1 MDYSIIQKYQ
11 LEGAH
16 RLDAEYY
23 QPEYLELAKEIGEQ
37 KSKNLKDLA
46 IIRSGTTPTDRDDT
60 LAAGVILLKT
70 TDIRNSIL
78 PKDGNYYHITPKIAQ
93 RMLKTIL
100 QSNDILINIVGA
112 TLDVIGRVS
121 LVPSDFPESNITQ
134 AMALLRVK
142 DTNYLPEYIF
152 SFLMSKYGQFQTD
165 RLARP
170 TGQFNLNL
178 DELGRVLIPQTSL
191 SRQKEI
197 AEIIKDVLKLQ
208 QESRT
213 SYRGAEN
220 LLLEE
225 LGLKDFRVSDDLSWI
240 VNLLEVKKTNRAD
253 PEFFQPKYQRIID
266 KIKKKRR
273 VAEIAKRI
281 KISVKLTSDTEYNY
295 IEISNVNVGNGEIA
309 FSKVLGKELPANAKI
324 ALSGGELIISKV
336 RPTRGAI
343 AIIPQEFNDNFI
355 VSGAFS
361 VFNVDYPMREYLQVV
376 FRSIIGKSQLERP
389 TTGTSYPTITD
400 EDIENI
406 WIPDLSI
413 KIQQKIADL
422 VKKSHE
428 ARKKS
433 KELLEGAKRNVE
445 GTIEKGGEKNGY

>member
-152 SFLMSKYGQFQTD
+152 SF
-165 RLARP
+165 
-170 TGQFNLNL
+170 
-178 DELGRVLIPQTSL
+178 
-191 SRQKEI
+191 
-197 AEIIKDVLKLQ
+197 
-208 QESRT
+208 
-213 SYRGAEN
+213 
-220 LLLEE
+220 
-225 LGLKDFRVSDDLSWI
+225 
-240 VNLLEVKKTNRAD
+240 
-253 PEFFQPKYQRIID
+253 
-266 KIKKKRR
+266 
-273 VAEIAKRI
+273 
-281 KISVKLTSDTEYNY
+281 
-295 IEISNVNVGNGEIA
+295 
-309 FSKVLGKELPANAKI
+309 
-324 ALSGGELIISKV
+324 
-336 RPTRGAI
+336 
-343 AIIPQEFNDNFI
+343 
-355 VSGAFS
+355 
-361 VFNVDYPMREYLQVV
+361 
-376 FRSIIGKSQLERP
+376 
-389 TTGTSYPTITD
+389 
-400 EDIENI
+400 
-406 WIPDLSI
+406 
-413 KIQQKIADL
+413 
-422 VKKSHE
+422 
-428 ARKKS
+428 
-433 KELLEGAKRNVE
+433 
-445 GTIEKGGEKNGY
+445 

>member
-355 VSGAFS
+355 VSGAFL
-361 VFNVDYPMREYLQVV
+361 FL
-376 FRSIIGKSQLERP
+376 
-389 TTGTSYPTITD
+389 T
-400 EDIENI
+400 
-406 WIPDLSI
+406 
-413 KIQQKIADL
+413 
-422 VKKSHE
+422 
-428 ARKKS
+428 
-433 KELLEGAKRNVE
+433 
-445 GTIEKGGEKNGY
+445 